1 MTLVIVLDLL
11 VAVLLIATAVRK
23 SMDAALALAACL
35 LMIFPSQAQIPLPG
49 LFDLTT
55 QRLIVVVLLGLH
67 LSVSKGA
74 DDGQPRGPLPLR
86 FLLAV
91 LIGWMLFSSAN
102 SVVPEISFKSTLSE
116 YFDFAMIYAI
126 YARSLS
132 RAETVRK
139 IFAGFV
145 AGMTICSFFGLLE
158 IYAGWSVTSIFP
170 AVATRFADL
179 TSEADRGARVQSTFD
194 HSILFGAALAM
205 AIPMGFFLLDKTKSG
220 GQKLYLWLAQILM
233 MLCLYKTD
241 SRGPW
246 IAAILSFA
254 LLVIL
259 GSGRIRTYTGAIV
272 MATVLVIAVRP
283 GVRESIFNLYAA
295 TLDPDSPQ
303 GASYQWRYVLFHVAR
318 TELAKDTGRSIWGFG
333 PESFFYLGL
342 TTDAVV
348 DGEMH
353 TVKVDSCDSAYVELM
368 MDTGYTGLF
377 IVALLLAAALYCSFR
392 GFLASRAPDK
402 SIYLIAF
409 VNLTAFAFLMSNVE
423 LWGWGQQSYM
433 FWIVVAIAM
442 SNPAR
447 LQVGR
452 RITSPRLPD
461 SLAFGAVR

>member
-1 MTLVIVLDLL
+1 MTLVIILDLL
-11 VAVLLIATAVRK
+11 VIALLITTAVKK

-35 LMIFPSQAQIPLPG
+35 LMIFPSQAQIALPR

-55 QRLIVVVLLGLH
+55 QRIIVVVLLGLY
-67 LSVSKGA
+67 LSSGKRTDA
-74 DDGQPRGPLPLR
+74 GQPRGPLPLR
-86 FLLAV
+86 LLLVV

-116 YFDFAMIYAI
+116 YFDFAMIYVI

-132 RAETVRK
+132 RAEAIRK
-139 IFAGFV
+139 VFAGFV
-145 AGMTICSFFGLLE
+145 AGMAICSLFGLLE

-194 HSILFGAALAM
+194 HSILFGAALSM
-205 AIPMGFFLLDKTKSG
+205 AIPMGFFLLDKAKSG
-220 GQKLYLWLAQILM
+220 GQKTYLWLVQMLM

-246 IAAILSFA
+246 IAVILSFA

-259 GSGRIRTYTGAIV
+259 GRGRMRTYTGVIV
-272 MATVLVIAVRP
+272 LTTVLIIAVRP
-283 GVRESIFNLYAA
+283 GVRDSIFDLYAA

-318 TELAKDTGRSIWGFG
+318 TELAKDAGRSIWGFG

-342 TTDAVV
+342 TTDAIV

-368 MDTGYTGLF
+368 MDTGYIGLF
-377 IVALLLAAALYCSFR
+377 IVALLLATGLFCSFR
-392 GFLASRAPDK
+392 GLLAFKTSDN

-409 VNLTAFAFLMSNVE
+409 VNLCAFAFLMSNVE

-433 FWIVVAIAM
+433 FWIVLAIAM

-447 LQVGR
+447 LQLER
-452 RITSPRLPD
+452 RIISSQLP
-461 SLAFGAVR
+461 SRLAFGAAR